1 MGSLP
6 FLWVINDNFKSFVK
20 TFGFI
25 ARLAILYYILDL
37 KMFCSHNRNNT
48 YIACTGWSRG
58 REEAQMVQGSRLG
71 GRLLQVCHLFHR
83 LFHYHYLQTSFS
95 SSSSRFKG
103 VDLGFLLWVLSP
115 TSKELFAITESTPPS
130 LMA

>member
-37 KMFCSHNRNNT
+37 KMFCSHKRNNL
-48 YIACTGWSRG
+48 SL
-58 REEAQMVQGSRLG
+58 AQAGAEDVKR
-71 GRLLQVCHLFHR
+71 HKW
-83 LFHYHYLQTSFS
+83 
-95 SSSSRFKG
+95 FKG
-103 VDLGFLLWVLSP
+103 VDWEEVFYRKLKPPIVPKVSYDGDTRNFDDYPETDWRKVP
-115 TSKELFAITESTPPS
+115 PVTERELRMFDDF
-130 LMA
+130 